1 MNLTNTAKTATKLT
15 HTLRP
20 SEHEV
25 TDQKKIDYI
34 FELMSK
40 LWNCPNRIQHNPVA
54 NPKSLTRKDLAILK
68 KTPYV
73 VSEKSD
79 GVRYLLL
86 LGTYPAQILLSAS
99 QQQHFS
105 VLIDRANRIFQ
116 VQLYAIEPF
125 FEGSLF
131 DGELVCGKYAERHI
145 YLIFDVIAY
154 QGDSSIQKENYVK
167 RHEIVSN
174 TFLQAEQTET
184 MLTKD
189 TKQWIQAA
197 KDFAIQE
204 EKIVSIG
211 DEYALS
217 FHSKPCFQLKHL
229 AVLQRSIPSLLH
241 WSDGLIF
248 TPIEEQVQMRGN
260 STIFKWKENHTID
273 FLLKAKLISDSDWNL
288 SLFHAEDGTI
298 VNSSKNF
305 IEKKIKVI
313 LDNEANLETLL
324 EAYDVVQQ
332 HAIETI
338 IECHCYLR
346 GGTGAQGGQGGAGI
360 RTLDDVKEIVCQVIR
375 LRTDKKTPNN
385 SKTIMQ
391 TLNNMIENI
400 TSQEL
405 TTMFLT

>member
-1 MNLTNTAKTATKLT
+1 MNTTKTTTKLT

-20 SEHEV
+20 SIHEV
-25 TDQKKIDYI
+25 TDKKKVTYI
-34 FELMSK
+34 HELMTK
-40 LWNCPNRIQHNPVA
+40 LWGCRHTIQHNPAA
-54 NPKSLTRKDLAILK
+54 NPKSLARKDIQILK

-86 LGTYPAQILLSAS
+86 LGMYPINILQAGNS

-116 VQLYAIEPF
+116 VQIYAIEPF
-125 FEGSLF
+125 FDGSLF
-131 DGELVCGKYAERHI
+131 DGELVCGKYSERHI
-145 YLIFDVIAY
+145 YLVFDVISY

-167 RHEIVSN
+167 RHEIVSG
-174 TFLQAEQTET
+174 TFLQAEQTDA

-189 TKQWIQAA
+189 TKQWIQMA

-204 EKIVSIG
+204 EKIVAIG

-260 STIFKWKENHTID
+260 SNIFKWKENHTID

-288 SLFHAEDGTI
+288 SLFHSENGVI

-305 IEKKIKVI
+305 IENKIKVV
-313 LDNEANLETLL
+313 LDNETNLETLL
-324 EAYDVVQQ
+324 EAYDTSGQ
-332 HAIETI
+332 HTIETI
-338 IECHCYLR
+338 IECHCYLKNMNK
-346 GGTGAQGGQGGAGI
+346 TTPI
-360 RTLDDVKEIVCQVIR
+360 KTIDDIKEVACQVIR

-391 TLNNMIENI
+391 TFHNMIENI

-405 TTMFLT
+405 TTAFLT